1 MDRRP
6 QLQAVL
12 ESIMGTSNSVWFQ
25 PPSDVRLTY
34 PCIVY
39 DFDRGST
46 KFANNKPY
54 FYGQQYE
61 VELIGM
67 NPQPEKFEKLRDLPM
82 TLHSR
87 SFVADNLNHDVFSIY
102 F

>member
-1 MDRRP
+1 MVIPDR
-6 QLQAVL
+6 VY
-12 ESIMGTSNSVWFQ
+12 FQ
-25 PPSDVRLTY
+25 PPSDVQMEY

-39 DFDRGST
+39 SLDNGST
-46 KFANNKPY
+46 RFADNKPY
-54 FYGQQYE
+54 IYEQQYE
-61 VELIGM
+61 VQLIGRG
-67 NPQPEKFEKLRDLPM
+67 PQPDKFHQLVFLPK